1 MPKSINIFYLFGF
14 SLIFKILSNWAWTAI
29 IVNSSINSEYILRI
43 YLNCRILNTKYKNF
57 RFYNAII
64 TLDNLPRQSSRQI
77 RKMSKI

>member
-43 YLNCRILNTKYKNF
+43 YLNCRILNI
-57 RFYNAII
+57 R
-64 TLDNLPRQSSRQI
+64 TLDFTMQLSLLI
-77 RKMSKI
+77 I